1 MLSEK
6 GKEYSKDLY
15 PGKYNRRK
23 AVSLEAGW

>member
-15 PGKYNRRK
+15 PEKYNRGN
-23 AVSLEAGW
+23 AVSLESGC